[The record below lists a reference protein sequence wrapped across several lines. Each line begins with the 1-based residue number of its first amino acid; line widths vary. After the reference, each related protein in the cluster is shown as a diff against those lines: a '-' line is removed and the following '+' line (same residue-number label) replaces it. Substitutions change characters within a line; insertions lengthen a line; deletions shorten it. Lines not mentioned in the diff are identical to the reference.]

1 MQLPD
6 LYSVPSAMKIR
17 VSDLANTWS
26 VLTKTRNRFTVI
38 ASALFMLL
46 LIACSAESQEV
57 TPPSNQSPKQRS
69 WHRQRPYPLRLPF
82 RHRPLSPAY

>member
-6 LYSVPSAMKIR
+6 LYSGPSAMKIR

-57 TPPSNQSPKQRS
+57 TPRIRARS
-69 WHRQRPYPLRLPF
+69 IGRGIANDRTCSACRSVTD
-82 RHRPLSPAY
+82 R

>member
-6 LYSVPSAMKIR
+6 LYSGPNAMKIR
-17 VSDLANTWS
+17 VSDLVNTWS

-38 ASALFMLL
+38 ASALCMLL

-57 TPPSNQSPKQRS
+57 TPPESEPEASVVASP
-69 WHRQRPYPLRLPF
+69 
-82 RHRPLSPAY
+82 